1 MSIKIKSLAATKL
14 ADVSLEQGH
23 LYKDIEFDLKPQ
35 VSRNTQLNR
44 NETLKDVQAL
54 YDLEAVKNSIVN
66 CFLTSP
72 GQKILNPLFGIDL
85 RRFLFE
91 GIDDFTSDII
101 QDTIQVKLPR
111 LEPRITVKNVIV
123 EADEDLNQYN
133 ISFQIDVPSLD
144 VYGVSI
150 KSELNSTGYT
160 IL

>member
-1 MSIKIKSLAATKL
+1 MSIKIKSLKAEKL
-14 ADVSLEQGH
+14 SDSSLSQGY
-23 LYKDIEFDLKPQ
+23 LYKDIKFDLSPA
-35 VSRNTQLNR
+35 VSLNSQLNR
-44 NETLKDVQAL
+44 TENLKDIQAL

-91 GIDDFTSDII
+91 GIDDFTSEII
-101 QDTIQVKLPR
+101 KETIERKLPKM
-111 LEPRITVKNVIV
+111 EPRITIRNVIV
-123 EADEDLNQYN
+123 DPDEDANQYN
-133 ISFQIDVPSLD
+133 ISFQIDVPSLN

-150 KSELNSTGYT
+150 RSELNSIGYT

>member
-1 MSIKIKSLAATKL
+1 MAATKL
-14 ADVSLEQGH
+14 ADTSLEQGY
-23 LYKDIEFDLKPQ
+23 LYKDVAFDLTPA
-35 VSRNTQLNR
+35 VARNAQLNR
-44 NETLKDVQAL
+44 DEYLKDIQAL

-72 GQKILNPLFGIDL
+72 GQKILSPLFGIDL

-101 QDTIQVKLPR
+101 QETIERQLPR
-111 LEPRITVKNVIV
+111 MEPRITVKNVVV
-123 EADEDLNQYN
+123 EADEDMNQYN
-133 ISFQIDVPSLD
+133 VSFQIDVPSLD

>member
-1 MSIKIKSLAATKL
+1 MSIKIKSLAAPKL
-14 ADVSLEQGH
+14 ADTSLEQGY
-23 LYKDIEFDLKPQ
+23 LYKDVAFDLQPA
-35 VSRNTQLNR
+35 VSRNAQLNR
-44 NETLKDVQAL
+44 NEYLKDIQAL
-54 YDLEAVKNSIVN
+54 YDLEAVKNSIIN

-85 RRFLFE
+85 RQFLFE

-101 QDTIQVKLPR
+101 QETIERKLP
-111 LEPRITVKNVIV
+111 LMEPRIRVKNVVV
-123 EADEDLNQYN
+123 EPDEDLNQYN
-133 ISFQIDVPSLD
+133 ISLQIDVPSLD

>member
-1 MSIKIKSLAATKL
+1 M
-14 ADVSLEQGH
+14 EQGY
-23 LYKDIEFDLKPQ
+23 LYKDVSFDLQPA
-35 VSRNTQLNR
+35 VSLNAQLNR
-44 NETLKDVQAL
+44 NEYLKDIQAL

-85 RRFLFE
+85 RQFLFE

-101 QDTIQVKLPR
+101 QETIERKLP
-111 LEPRITVKNVIV
+111 LMEPRIRVKNVVV
-123 EADEDLNQYN
+123 EPDEDLNQYN
-133 ISFQIDVPSLD
+133 ISLQIDVPSLD